1 MNISELSIRRPVLA
15 TVMTIIIVLFGV
27 IGYFYIGVREYPSV
41 DNPIISVSCSYAGA
55 NADVIENQIT
65 EPLEQNING
74 IPGIRSLTSVSQQ
87 GSSRITVEFELSVDL
102 ETAANDVRDKVSRAQ
117 RWLPRDCDPPT
128 VSKADADAIIKK
140 IPSLR
145 IFCDEDDKMNLS
157 LTDIGGEVLAI
168 SNFTLLGNCRRGN
181 RPDFMGAEKPSV
193 ASEMYDYFVEKLR
206 ESVPHV
212 ATGIFGADMKVDICN
227 DGPVTLILDS
237 AVLRAPRSGGAS

>member
-1 MNISELSIRRPVLA
+1 MIAVIQRVKNAEVSVE
-15 TVMTIIIVLFGV
+15 GV
-27 IGYFYIGVREYPSV
+27 SVGNCSKGLLLLLGVAV
-41 DNPIISVSCSYAGA
+41 GD
-55 NADVIENQIT
+55 T
-65 EPLEQNING
+65 
-74 IPGIRSLTSVSQQ
+74 
-87 GSSRITVEFELSVDL
+87 
-102 ETAANDVRDKVSRAQ
+102 
-117 RWLPRDCDPPT
+117 
-128 VSKADADAIIKK
+128 KADADAIIKK